1 MIAKNPSALSN
12 KRAHSDFSAKER
24 GCGLIDVAV
33 NHRQRTHVCPTRT
46 HPVHFRS
53 HSSLAGADADSELLR
68 RELTPTEETPR
79 WRYLHLATH
88 GYFQPPAPKRPGD
101 RLEDLFR
108 FDQSREMRIAVR
120 NPLLLSGLVLAGAN
134 LAPDRGTLSA
144 QEASA
149 LDLRGAE
156 LVVLSAC
163 DTGLGK
169 VADGEGVL
177 GLQRAFQMAGA
188 RTVVASL

>member
-46 HPVHFRS
+46 HPVHFRY
-53 HSSLAGADADSELLR
+53 HSALDGADADSYLLR

-101 RLEDLFR
+101 RPDDLLDFDRERSFR
-108 FDQSREMRIAVR
+108 TATR
-120 NPLLLSGLVLAGAN
+120 NPLLLSRLVLAGAN
-134 LAPDRGTLSA
+134 RTSDTGTLSA

-163 DTGLGK
+163 DTGLGR
-169 VADGEGVL
+169 VAEGEGVL
-177 GLQRAFQMAGA
+177 GL
-188 RTVVASL
+188 